1 MTQKPKRQGIR
12 QGIGHRIGWIS
23 FSLILLSSCELQGI
37 NKAPQAVA
45 VGSSSSAA
53 ALGGGIGV
61 FKSSVYNLTT
71 AKCAG
76 CHKSDQAPLIA
87 DDDVNS
93 AYAAAKSEVS
103 WNDLGNS
110 KLLAKIDDGHC
121 GPYCSGPYTAAM
133 ANYLSTWAMA
143 EGYSGNINSPNP
155 GSSGSPTPSPT
166 AGASGIS
173 VFQTTVYPY
182 ALANCSGC
190 HNGSQ
195 TPNFA
200 VTSVNNAYLAAKSVV
215 NFSAP
220 ATSKLYSQSMNG
232 HCGQAVCMTNGTA
245 MLNAIQT
252 WAHAEGF

>member
-1 MTQKPKRQGIR
+1 MAKKPKRQALA
-12 QGIGHRIGWIS
+12 QGISQGIEWIS
-23 FSLILLSSCELQGI
+23 FSLLLLSSCELQGI

-45 VGSSSSAA
+45 AGSSTSAA

-87 DDDVNS
+87 DDDVNA
-93 AYAAAKSEVS
+93 AYAAAKSEVN
-103 WNDLGNS
+103 WTDLSSS

-133 ANYLSTWAMA
+133 ANYMSTWAMA
-143 EGYSGNINSPNP
+143 EGYSGSMNSPNP
-155 GSSGSPTPSPT
+155 GSSGSPTPSPS

-173 VFQTTVYPY
+173 VFQTTVYPIV
-182 ALANCSGC
+182 LANCSGC

-200 VTSVNNAYLAAKSVV
+200 VTSVSNSYLAAKSVV
-215 NFSAP
+215 NFAIPPS
-220 ATSKLYSQSMNG
+220 SKLYTQDMNG

-245 MLNAIQT
+245 MLNAIQA
-252 WAHAEGF
+252 WARAEGF